1 MRHLVSSFALQE
13 IKLLDNAMGSGH
25 VLVYA
30 FDVFMQLYVAEG
42 FRERDAAESILINNL
57 FGLEI
62 DKRSYQ
68 LAYFAIM
75 MKGREY
81 SRRILTK
88 NVKLHLHQFIDS
100 DDIPNEYFERLEEI
114 SSLPSDEFIEKSNL
128 LKLVLDMFLHA
139 TELGSVLNIQN
150 ISQSEIDELR
160 QLTGAFEDFS
170 NMDILYQL
178 PEAHEKVNHILNIVE
193 VLSFRYTAVVTNPP
207 YLNKMS
213 SILSKYVKDNYPEVK
228 TDLFSVFI
236 KMNSQMLT
244 DGGYAGFMTP
254 FVWMFIKSYEEL
266 RDFLIANKNISS
278 LVQMEYSAFEEA
290 TVPVCCFTI
299 KNAKSEPI
307 GNYFKLSDFR
317 GGMNVQ
323 KEKVLEGI
331 RNPDVNY
338 LFQTNQNNFTKIPG
352 SPISF
357 WVSENIFHLYDENSF
372 VSSIGYPVKGIDTG
386 NNDYFLKYWFEIN
399 KNKTSFMGSQHKWFP
414 YNKGGE
420 FRRWYGNREYLI
432 NYESNG
438 YELKKFN
445 KSNLRNKN
453 KYFLS
458 SLSWSTVTSSKLS
471 VRANGSGF
479 LFDNGGS
486 SYFSDEVHLIKVLA
500 LLNSKVAENLLRLS
514 PTLNF
519 QPGDIGKV
527 IYLKEIDNINTI
539 DTFAQNNINLVR
551 DNWDSNEFS
560 WDFKHHPLI

>member
-1 MRHLVSSFALQE
+1 
-13 IKLLDNAMGSGH
+13 MGSGH

-42 FRERDAAESILINNL
+42 FRERDAAVSILINNL

-68 LAYFAIM
+68 LAYFALM

-81 SRRILTK
+81 CRRILTK

-114 SSLPSDEFIEKSNL
+114 SSLPNDEFIEKSNL

-139 TELGSVLNIQN
+139 TEIGSVLNIQN

-160 QLTGAFEDFS
+160 QLIGAFEDFS

-178 PEAHEKVNHILNIVE
+178 PEAHEKVKHILNIVE

-213 SILSKYVKDNYPEVK
+213 TILSKYVKDNYPEVK

-236 KMNSQMLT
+236 KVNSQMLT

-266 RDFLIANKNISS
+266 RNFLIANKNISS

-290 TVPVCCFTI
+290 TVPVCCFII

-338 LFQTNQNNFTKIPG
+338 LYQTNQNNFTKIPG

-357 WVSENIFHLYDENSF
+357 WVSENLVNFYTNTPPIKNFAF
-372 VSSIGYPVKGIDTG
+372 AKAGIVTGIDAEFVRFWHEINQKNISFSEN
-386 NNDYFLKYWFEIN
+386 NNDNYDTFSYYPFA
-399 KNKTSFMGSQHKWFP
+399 
-414 YNKGGE
+414 KGGS
-420 FRRWYGNREYLI
+420 FRRWYGNKEYVI
-432 NYESNG
+432 NLNK
-438 YELKKFN
+438 LWNDPNIN
-445 KSNLRNKN
+445 KSVRRGDQSAYFKKSISWSYVTSGKSSFRQYEDVAFATAAPELIVKNKN
-453 KYFLS
+453 QYDSLLAFLN
-458 SLSWSTVTSSKLS
+458 TKI
-471 VRANGSGF
+471 ADYI
-479 LFDNGGS
+479 FDMIN
-486 SYFSDEVHLIKVLA
+486 
-500 LLNSKVAENLLRLS
+500 
-514 PTLNF
+514 PTLNLPSSYVTSTPF
-519 QPGDIGKV
+519 IIAQIQMNEYVNRLSEKNV
-527 IYLKEIDNINTI
+527 ILSK
-539 DTFAQNNINLVR
+539 R
-551 DNWDSNEFS
+551 DWDSFEES
-560 WDFKHHPLI
+560 WEYVKHPLI

>member
-1 MRHLVSSFALQE
+1 
-13 IKLLDNAMGSGH
+13 
-25 VLVYA
+25 
-30 FDVFMQLYVAEG
+30 MQLYVAEG

-213 SILSKYVKDNYPEVK
+213 AVLSKYVKDNYPEVK

-331 RNPDVNY
+331 RNPNVNY

-357 WVSENIFHLYDENSF
+357 WVSENIFS
-372 VSSIGYPVKGIDTG
+372 V
-386 NNDYFLKYWFEIN
+386 FLKDSHLVSYWI
-399 KNKTSFMGSQHKWFP
+399 
-414 YNKGGE
+414 
-420 FRRWYGNREYLI
+420 
-432 NYESNG
+432 
-438 YELKKFN
+438 
-445 KSNLRNKN
+445 
-453 KYFLS
+453 
-458 SLSWSTVTSSKLS
+458 
-471 VRANGSGF
+471 
-479 LFDNGGS
+479 
-486 SYFSDEVHLIKVLA
+486 
-500 LLNSKVAENLLRLS
+500 
-514 PTLNF
+514 
-519 QPGDIGKV
+519 
-527 IYLKEIDNINTI
+527 LKE
-539 DTFAQNNINLVR
+539 V
-551 DNWDSNEFS
+551 
-560 WDFKHHPLI
+560 

>member
-1 MRHLVSSFALQE
+1 
-13 IKLLDNAMGSGH
+13 MGSGH

-193 VLSFRYTAVVTNPP
+193 VLSFKYTAVVTNPP

-213 SILSKYVKDNYPEVK
+213 AVLSKYVKDNYPEVK

-331 RNPDVNY
+331 RNPNVNY

-357 WVSENIFHLYDENSF
+357 WVSENIFSVF
-372 VSSIGYPVKGIDTG
+372 FKGQPLGELLDIKRGMTTSNNNRFLRYWAEVNQIDIVY
-386 NNDYFLKYWFEIN
+386 NA
-399 KNKTSFMGSQHKWFP
+399 KNQKEASESKAKWFP
-414 YNKGGE
+414 YSKGGGY
-420 FRRWYGNREYLI
+420 RKWYGFNEYLI
-432 NYESNG
+432 DWENG
-438 YELKKFN
+438 GENVINFAKTIN
-445 KSNLRNKN
+445 KSYTRTIVNIPY
-453 KYFLS
+453 YFKPS
-458 SLSWSTVTSSKLS
+458 IGFSYITSGPFSM
-471 VRANGSGF
+471 RWIPRGYIYDSGGPGMF
-479 LFDNGGS
+479 G
-486 SYFSDEVHLIKVLA
+486 DEEFRKEIIGLM
-500 LLNSKVAENLLRLS
+500 NSKPAQKILKILS
-514 PTLNF
+514 PT
-519 QPGDIGKV
+519 
-527 IYLKEIDNINTI
+527 
-539 DTFAQNNINLVR
+539 INLQIADIVR
-551 DNWDSNEFS
+551 MPYLTDNLRMSKIKNLVESNISMCAEDWDSSETS
-560 WDFKHHPLI
+560 WDFKKHSLI

>member
-1 MRHLVSSFALQE
+1 
-13 IKLLDNAMGSGH
+13 MGSGH

-357 WVSENIFHLYDENSF
+357 WVSENLVNFYTNTPPIKNFAF
-372 VSSIGYPVKGIDTG
+372 AKAGIVTGIDAEFVRFSHEINQKNISFSEN
-386 NNDYFLKYWFEIN
+386 NNDNYDTFSYYPFA
-399 KNKTSFMGSQHKWFP
+399 
-414 YNKGGE
+414 KGGS
-420 FRRWYGNREYLI
+420 FRRWYGNKEYVI
-432 NYESNG
+432 NLNK
-438 YELKKFN
+438 LWNDPNIN
-445 KSNLRNKN
+445 KSVRRGDQSAYFKKSISWSYVTSGKSSFRQYEDVAFATAAPELIVKNKN
-453 KYFLS
+453 QYDSLLAFLN
-458 SLSWSTVTSSKLS
+458 TKI
-471 VRANGSGF
+471 ADYI
-479 LFDNGGS
+479 FDMIN
-486 SYFSDEVHLIKVLA
+486 
-500 LLNSKVAENLLRLS
+500 
-514 PTLNF
+514 PTLNLPSSYVTSTPF
-519 QPGDIGKV
+519 IIAQIQVNEYVNRLSEKNV
-527 IYLKEIDNINTI
+527 ILSK
-539 DTFAQNNINLVR
+539 R
-551 DNWDSNEFS
+551 DWDSFEES
-560 WDFKHHPLI
+560 WEYVKHPLI